1 MKTGVIS
8 AAIVALLPSLALA
21 QAGGPPPTPPELNDE
36 AIAKGRS
43 SDTSR
48 AYAEAFGVNATEAKD
63 RLAAQDRAVVYAEG
77 LLSSDPSGFVD
88 LEIQHEPSFKIVVYY
103 NKSIDRQKLTSAAP
117 VELRRYLVFNPIN
130 KARDEIRADRQ
141 AVSQAL
147 AAAGLQYG
155 LEFSLRRGEF
165 ILEIPVNAD
174 EARYRAVLPPLTRA
188 NISVVRGATSVDAA
202 GLYGGYWFEA
212 GGYCTAGW
220 PIRNSAGTEGLL
232 TAGHCGPP
240 YEMNFSWNSE
250 RPILAPAWARKD
262 ELRGYQTLDHA
273 MYPLGRHTT
282 TRVIN
287 IENNRVY
294 RGETNTVPG
303 IVTAFYEIASPRQPV
318 RGQYLC
324 KMGSTTGLTCG
335 IVADINF
342 NGDGQWNV
350 VKVSQSAQR
359 HIAEGGDSGGPV
371 FSWSSDGSM
380 VHPIGIMKRTAR
392 VNDQVCRNSSSTA
405 SNNTTCYFTFIPLT
419 TIRAYDPFQVNTVD
433 GFRSP

>member
-1 MKTGVIS
+1 MRTSLVA
-8 AAIVALLPSLALA
+8 AAIVSLLSSASFA
-21 QAGGPPPTPPELNDE
+21 QGAQPPPAPPELSDE
-36 AIAKGRS
+36 AVTKGKS
-43 SDTSR
+43 SNISR
-48 AYAEAFGVNATEAKD
+48 AYAQAFGVDATEATE
-63 RLAAQDRAVVYAEG
+63 RLAAQNSAAAYAEG
-77 LLSSDPSGFVD
+77 LLSSEPEGFVA
-88 LEIQHEPSFKIVVYY
+88 LEIEHQPNFKIVVYY
-103 NKSIDRQKLTSAAP
+103 NKSIDRQKLTRAAP
-117 VELRRYLVFNPIN
+117 VQLRRYLIFNPIN
-130 KARDEIRADRQ
+130 KAREELWADRQ
-141 AVSQAL
+141 AISRAL
-147 AAAGLQYG
+147 SDSGLQYG
-155 LEFSLRRGEF
+155 LEFSLRNAEF
-165 ILEIPVNAD
+165 ILEIPAGAD
-174 EARYRAVLPPLTRA
+174 ETLYRAVLPTIERA
-188 NISVVRGATSVDAA
+188 KISIVRGAASVDAA

-212 GGYCTAGW
+212 NFYCTAGW
-220 PIRNSAGTEGLL
+220 PIRSSSGTEGLL

-250 RPILAPAWARKD
+250 RPNLAPAWARKD

-287 IENNRVY
+287 IENNRVF
-294 RGETNTVPG
+294 RGETNMVPG
-303 IVTAFYEIASPRQPV
+303 VVTAFYEITYPRQPF

-324 KMGSTTGLTCG
+324 KMGATTGLTCG

-371 FSWSSDGSM
+371 FSWSADGSM

-392 VNDQVCRNSSSTA
+392 VNDQVCRNASTAA